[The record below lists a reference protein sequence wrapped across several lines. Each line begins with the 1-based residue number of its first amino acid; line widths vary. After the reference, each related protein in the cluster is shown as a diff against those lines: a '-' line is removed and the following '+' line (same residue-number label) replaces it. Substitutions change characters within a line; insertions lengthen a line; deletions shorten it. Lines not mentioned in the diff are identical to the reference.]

1 MPNPKPP
8 ALVYPLHSRIKLVLL
23 RWLYTGIMYLATPI
37 ILYRLFV
44 RGLKLRSYLHRWAE
58 RFGYFKSPGFARD
71 SIWVHAVS
79 VGELNAAIPL
89 ITALRQRYADWPMV
103 VTTVT
108 PTGSERL
115 RQVFGDT
122 LFHVYLPY
130 DLPGSVRRFLSR
142 IRPRLAII
150 METEIWPN
158 LYFACRTRGIPVLIA
173 NARLSE
179 RSLRGYG
186 PVQPLAGEA
195 IRSAT
200 FIAAQSQTDY
210 ERFLSLGAQ
219 PERLELVGNIKYDID
234 MPHEMV
240 ESGIEWR
247 RMAGGTRRPVW
258 IAASTHEGE
267 ELAVA
272 NAHAEVLRHFPDALL
287 IIAPRH
293 PERFRP
299 VLQLCESIGLR
310 TRSRSEDGNAEPD
323 TQCFVADTLGEL
335 LRFYAA
341 ADVALVA
348 GSLEPIGGHNV
359 LEPALLGKPIVV
371 GPHTFNFAEITE
383 LLIGQGAAV
392 RIRDERALGGA
403 VCDLLGDPQRMAGMG
418 RTATA
423 IIARERGALDRTLSV
438 VARIVR

>member
-89 ITALRQRYADWPMV
+89 ITALRERYADWPMV

-115 RQVFGDT
+115 RQVFGDS

-173 NARLSE
+173 NARLD
-179 RSLRGYG
+179 LKWIG
-186 PVQPLAGEA
+186 
-195 IRSAT
+195 
-200 FIAAQSQTDY
+200 
-210 ERFLSLGAQ
+210 ERFDRYA
-219 PERLELVGNIKYDID
+219 D
-234 MPHEMV
+234 
-240 ESGIEWR
+240 
-247 RMAGGTRRPVW
+247 
-258 IAASTHEGE
+258 
-267 ELAVA
+267 
-272 NAHAEVLRHFPDALL
+272 EVLPA
-287 IIAPRH
+287 I
-293 PERFRP
+293 
-299 VLQLCESIGLR
+299 Q
-310 TRSRSEDGNAEPD
+310 EPSVCH
-323 TQCFVADTLGEL
+323 Q
-335 LRFYAA
+335 
-341 ADVALVA
+341 
-348 GSLEPIGGHNV
+348 
-359 LEPALLGKPIVV
+359 K
-371 GPHTFNFAEITE
+371 
-383 LLIGQGAAV
+383 
-392 RIRDERALGGA
+392 GGA
-403 VCDLLGDPQRMAGMG
+403 SLTIAVSPAARACRPRRTEAGP
-418 RTATA
+418 
-423 IIARERGALDRTLSV
+423 
-438 VARIVR
+438 